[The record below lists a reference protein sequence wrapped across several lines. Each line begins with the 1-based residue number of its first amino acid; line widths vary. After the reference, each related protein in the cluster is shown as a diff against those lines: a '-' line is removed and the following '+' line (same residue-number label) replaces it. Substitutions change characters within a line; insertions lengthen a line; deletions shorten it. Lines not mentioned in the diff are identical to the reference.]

1 MFYPRGNVDCQK
13 VKWHQT
19 DMQIPKFQI
28 FDIISDFCDDQC
40 VWKALTWKQIIIC
53 RVHIMWHG
61 GKSVSGC
68 LPLPCSHHGGPNKGW
83 GLGAWGSWR
92 ILGLLQTNSW
102 DLWGVWG
109 RNSHC
114 CVKISTK
121 EWNDYLHKKR
131 ESNDVCTNQNF
142 HSILIFVPYDWG
154 GSFKIQKYCSSL
166 YAFRALFK
174 SELGK
179 LQHCKKRKEKKAKRK
194 TEHQEED
201 QLWPCCSPSLEKTL
215 NVIEMLNYIILT
227 WNKSIYHHL
236 HIMVSPIAKVT
247 SGMSSVDIFTHQGH
261 ISQLVS

>member
-1 MFYPRGNVDCQK
+1 MFYPRGKVDCQK

-28 FDIISDFCDDQC
+28 FWYYFRFLWWPMCLESLDMETNYYLQSS
-40 VWKALTWKQIIIC
+40 
-53 RVHIMWHG
+53 HG

-92 ILGLLQTNSW
+92 ILGVLQTNSW

-142 HSILIFVPYDWG
+142 HSILIFVPNVWG
-154 GSFKIQKYCSSL
+154 VDSKYRNTAVVFTPFGRCLRVNWESSNT
-166 YAFRALFK
+166 A
-174 SELGK
+174 
-179 LQHCKKRKEKKAKRK
+179 RKEKRKKPKEKRSTRK
-194 TEHQEED
+194 
-201 QLWPCCSPSLEKTL
+201 K
-215 NVIEMLNYIILT
+215 
-227 WNKSIYHHL
+227 
-236 HIMVSPIAKVT
+236 
-247 SGMSSVDIFTHQGH
+247 
-261 ISQLVS
+261 ISYDHAAPQVWKKH

>member
-1 MFYPRGNVDCQK
+1 MTHVFGKPWHGNK
-13 VKWHQT
+13 LL
-19 DMQIPKFQI
+19 F
-28 FDIISDFCDDQC
+28 
-40 VWKALTWKQIIIC
+40 AG
-53 RVHIMWHG
+53 RG

-92 ILGLLQTNSW
+92 ILGVLQTNSW

-142 HSILIFVPYDWG
+142 HSILIFVPNVWG
-154 GSFKIQKYCSSL
+154 GGFKIQKYCSCL

-215 NVIEMLNYIILT
+215 NVIEN
-227 WNKSIYHHL
+227 
-236 HIMVSPIAKVT
+236 V
-247 SGMSSVDIFTHQGH
+247 
-261 ISQLVS
+261 

>member
-1 MFYPRGNVDCQK
+1 MQKTRPCFTQEEKLTVRKWNGIKRICKYQNFKFY
-13 VKWHQT
+13 
-19 DMQIPKFQI
+19 
-28 FDIISDFCDDQC
+28 DIISDFCDNTC

-92 ILGLLQTNSW
+92 ILGVLQTNSW

-142 HSILIFVPYDWG
+142 HSILIFVPNDWG
-154 GSFKIQKYCSSL
+154 GSFKIQKYCSCL

-215 NVIEMLNYIILT
+215 NVIENI
-227 WNKSIYHHL
+227 
-236 HIMVSPIAKVT
+236 
-247 SGMSSVDIFTHQGH
+247 
-261 ISQLVS
+261 

>member
-1 MFYPRGNVDCQK
+1 MFYPRGKVDCQK

-28 FDIISDFCDDQC
+28 FWYYFRFLWWPMCLESLDMETNYYLQSS
-40 VWKALTWKQIIIC
+40 
-53 RVHIMWHG
+53 HG

-92 ILGLLQTNSW
+92 ILGVLQTNSW

-121 EWNDYLHKKR
+121 EWSDYLHKKR

-142 HSILIFVPYDWG
+142 HSILIFVPNVWG
-154 GSFKIQKYCSSL
+154 VDSKYRNTAVVFTPFGRCLRVNWESSNT
-166 YAFRALFK
+166 A
-174 SELGK
+174 
-179 LQHCKKRKEKKAKRK
+179 RKEKRKKPKEKRSTRK
-194 TEHQEED
+194 
-201 QLWPCCSPSLEKTL
+201 K
-215 NVIEMLNYIILT
+215 
-227 WNKSIYHHL
+227 
-236 HIMVSPIAKVT
+236 
-247 SGMSSVDIFTHQGH
+247 
-261 ISQLVS
+261 ISYDHAVPQVWKKH

>member
-1 MFYPRGNVDCQK
+1 MFYPRGKVDCQK

-19 DMQIPKFQI
+19 DMQIPKFQ
-28 FDIISDFCDDQC
+28 FFWYYFRFLWWPMCLESLDMETNYYLQSS
-40 VWKALTWKQIIIC
+40 
-53 RVHIMWHG
+53 HG

-92 ILGLLQTNSW
+92 ILGVLQTNSW

-142 HSILIFVPYDWG
+142 HSILIFVPNVWG
-154 GSFKIQKYCSSL
+154 VDSKYRNTAVVFTPFGRCLRVNWESSNT
-166 YAFRALFK
+166 A
-174 SELGK
+174 
-179 LQHCKKRKEKKAKRK
+179 RKEKRKKPKEKRSTRK
-194 TEHQEED
+194 
-201 QLWPCCSPSLEKTL
+201 K
-215 NVIEMLNYIILT
+215 
-227 WNKSIYHHL
+227 
-236 HIMVSPIAKVT
+236 
-247 SGMSSVDIFTHQGH
+247 
-261 ISQLVS
+261 ISYDHAVPQVWKKH

>member
-1 MFYPRGNVDCQK
+1 MFYPRGKVDCQK

-28 FDIISDFCDDQC
+28 FWYYFRFLWWPMCLESLDMETNYYLQSS
-40 VWKALTWKQIIIC
+40 
-53 RVHIMWHG
+53 HG

-92 ILGLLQTNSW
+92 ILGVLQTNSW

-142 HSILIFVPYDWG
+142 HSILIFVPNVWG
-154 GSFKIQKYCSSL
+154 VDSKYRNTAVVFTPFGRCLRVNWESFNT
-166 YAFRALFK
+166 A
-174 SELGK
+174 
-179 LQHCKKRKEKKAKRK
+179 RKEKRKKPKEKRSTRK
-194 TEHQEED
+194 
-201 QLWPCCSPSLEKTL
+201 K
-215 NVIEMLNYIILT
+215 
-227 WNKSIYHHL
+227 
-236 HIMVSPIAKVT
+236 
-247 SGMSSVDIFTHQGH
+247 
-261 ISQLVS
+261 ISYDHAAPQVWKKH

>member
-1 MFYPRGNVDCQK
+1 MFYPRGKVDCQK

-19 DMQIPKFQI
+19 DMQIPKFQ
-28 FDIISDFCDDQC
+28 FFWYYFRFLWWPMCLESLDMETNYYLQSS
-40 VWKALTWKQIIIC
+40 
-53 RVHIMWHG
+53 HG

-92 ILGLLQTNSW
+92 ILGVLQTNSW

-142 HSILIFVPYDWG
+142 HSILIFVPNVWG
-154 GSFKIQKYCSSL
+154 GGFKIQKYCSCL

-215 NVIEMLNYIILT
+215 NVIEN
-227 WNKSIYHHL
+227 
-236 HIMVSPIAKVT
+236 V
-247 SGMSSVDIFTHQGH
+247 
-261 ISQLVS
+261 